1 MKWALII
8 LAFLTSVT
16 GTAQT
21 DIEKQIIEIV
31 ENRIPMNTTP
41 EEKQTRVLTDL
52 NVYPNPASNV
62 LTITFNLAA
71 DVDFQCEIVDLK
83 GNVVLGRRFGGL
95 KGDVKG
101 QIYIAIIPDGLY
113 ILRVVAGSEKYT
125 RLIKKIK

>member
-1 MKWALII
+1 MKWVLILI
-8 LAFLTSVT
+8 MAFIPAA
-16 GTAQT
+16 GIAQT
-21 DIEKQIIEIV
+21 ELEEQIIEIIQ
-31 ENRIPMNTTP
+31 NGIPMNTTP

-52 NVYPNPASNV
+52 NAYPNPASNV

-71 DVDFQCEIVDLK
+71 DVDVECAVHNMNGHRVAK
-83 GNVVLGRRFGGL
+83 YTFGGL